1 MNDTQQTQSNEAD
14 NVSSSLRFSP
24 GALDTLPPPGSG
36 YATCDAM
43 KLETPRLSLDPC
55 VLEYLW
61 SEDVRVVGI
70 TTLVCII
77 EMLLF
82 VI

>member
-1 MNDTQQTQSNEAD
+1 MNDTQQTQSNEAHK
-14 NVSSSLRFSP
+14 NSSSPP
-24 GALDTLPPPGSG
+24 GSLDTLPPPGSG

-55 VLEYLW
+55 VLESLW
-61 SEDVRVVGI
+61 SEEVRVVGI
-70 TTLVCII
+70 TSLASIVMLV
-77 EMLLF
+77 LLF